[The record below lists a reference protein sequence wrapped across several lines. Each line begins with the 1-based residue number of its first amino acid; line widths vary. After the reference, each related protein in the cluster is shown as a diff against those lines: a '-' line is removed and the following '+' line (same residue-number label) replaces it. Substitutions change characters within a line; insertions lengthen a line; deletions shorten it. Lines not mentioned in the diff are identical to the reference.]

1 MHLHMGF
8 KSLESI
14 FNPFPT
20 VTCGLYKTSAWW
32 MEPLR
37 TLCGESEYFT
47 IMFTRVGKKRWRGAG
62 VGEKT

>member
-62 VGEKT
+62 VEEKT